1 MSNIS
6 KGQKGVRD
14 RYSKD
19 LNNILKTKT
28 DDLADIKN
36 LKASTIKFLTKLQKL
51 EDKISNS

>member
-19 LNNILKTKT
+19 LNHILETKT

-36 LKASTIKFLTKLQKL
+36 LKASTIKFLAKLQKI
-51 EDKISNS
+51 EDKINNS

>member
-19 LNNILKTKT
+19 LNHILETKT

-36 LKASTIKFLTKLQKL
+36 LKASTIKFLAKLQKI
-51 EDKISNS
+51 EDKKNNS

>member
-19 LNNILKTKT
+19 LNHILETKT
-28 DDLADIKN
+28 DDLADIRN

>member
-19 LNNILKTKT
+19 LNHILKTKT

-51 EDKISNS
+51 EDKINNS